1 MMLTENQNSTE
12 RLGLFD
18 AFGIELEYM
27 LVDRDTLD
35 VRPVADLLLSSL
47 AGGTLTTDHESG
59 PITWSNE
66 LALHVIEL
74 KTTNPAKSVRKV
86 PSQFEKAVSD
96 LGPALDA
103 LNLRLLPTA
112 MHPWMNPIE
121 ETRLWPHEHHEIYQ
135 SYDRIFN
142 CRSQGWANVQSVHLN
157 LPFRD
162 DTEFA
167 RLHAAVRLVLP
178 LLPALTAS
186 SPIVGGAYTGRLDS
200 RMNYY
205 AEHCRVVPSLT
216 GELIP
221 EPIFD
226 AATYRKE
233 IFDRIFTDIRPHDP
247 DGFLHGEFLNARGAI
262 ARFDRGSIELRVM
275 DVQEYPGA
283 DIAICAAV
291 IALVKA
297 LVAETWSTLEQQQQ
311 VPTAALRAILDSVTD
326 KAECAWIES
335 PDYLSHFGFKR
346 VRCRGSELWAHLFN
360 RLQREDTTLDSLFAP
375 LEIIA
380 EHGTLATRICTALG
394 SEFSLED
401 LKDVYEEVADCL
413 DHWEPFQ
420 P

>member
-1 MMLTENQNSTE
+1 MLTADQSSTE

-27 LVDRDTLD
+27 LVDRDSLD
-35 VRPVADLLLSSL
+35 VRPVADLLLASL
-47 AGGTLTTDHESG
+47 SGGTLTSDHESG

-66 LALHVIEL
+66 LALHVLEL
-74 KTTNPAKSVRKV
+74 KTTSPARNIRKV
-86 PSQFEKAVSD
+86 PSQFETAISD
-96 LGPALDA
+96 LRPALDA
-103 LNLRLLPTA
+103 LNLRLMPTA
-112 MHPWMNPIE
+112 MHPWMNPVE
-121 ETRLWPHEHHEIYQ
+121 EARLWPHQYHEIYQ
-135 SYDRIFN
+135 AYDRIFN

-157 LPFRD
+157 LPFRND
-162 DTEFA
+162 AEFA
-167 RLHAAVRLVLP
+167 SLHAAVRLVLP

-186 SPIVGGAYTGRLDS
+186 SPIVGGVYSGKLDT

-205 AEHCRVVPSLT
+205 AEHCQVVPSLT

-226 AATYRKE
+226 EATYRKE
-233 IFDRIFTDIRPHDP
+233 VFERIYADLRAHDP
-247 DGFLHGEFLNARGAI
+247 DGALHGEFLNARGAI

-297 LVAETWSTLEQQQQ
+297 LVAETWSTLEDQKRM
-311 VPTAALRAILDSVTD
+311 PTSVLRGILDNVSD
-326 KAECAWIES
+326 RAERAWIDS
-335 PDYLSHFGFKR
+335 PDFLKHFGFQR
-346 VRCRGSELWAHLFN
+346 GRCRGRELWAHLFKH
-360 RLQREDTTLDSLFAP
+360 LQREDITLDSLFAP

-380 EHGTLATRICTALG
+380 EHGTLASRICTALG
-394 SEFSLED
+394 DAFAMED